1 MLGGC
6 DYQRRH
12 LHRIFTEVKLY
23 MEAGLQLVYIAMAM
37 VGWIFWGKDD
47 SDEAL
52 AVTTRPMQ
60 FHLIAISGI
69 SIAAACT
76 GFLLSH
82 YTDAA
87 RPFVDSM
94 TTVAAIVCTW
104 MVTRKILE
112 NWLYWIVINCV
123 SVWLFMDRGLDLTS
137 GLFVLYALLSVSA
150 TSLGVDPYFSK
161 HDMAVHTDHEPSIEA
176 ALDQWRLD
184 VRRYQRSP
192 CLGEL
197 LGEGSANRVYEL
209 LPMRQQVLRF
219 AHKSH
224 D

>member
-1 MLGGC
+1 MSPLETTAVGLALAYIALAMRQSRLC
-6 DYQRRH
+6 WVAAIISAAIYIA
-12 LHRIFTEVKLY
+12 IFTEVTLY

-87 RPFVDSM
+87 RPYVDSM

-137 GLFVLYALLSVSA
+137 GLFVLYALLSVIGYF
-150 TSLGVDPYFSK
+150 TWRRSL
-161 HDMAVHTDHEPSIEA
+161 
-176 ALDQWRLD
+176 LQ
-184 VRRYQRSP
+184 
-192 CLGEL
+192 
-197 LGEGSANRVYEL
+197 
-209 LPMRQQVLRF
+209 
-219 AHKSH
+219 
-224 D
+224 

>member
-1 MLGGC
+1 MSPLETTAVGLALAYIALAMRQSRLC
-6 DYQRRH
+6 WVAAIISAAIYIA
-12 LHRIFTEVKLY
+12 IFTEVKLY

-87 RPFVDSM
+87 RPYVDSM

-137 GLFVLYALLSVSA
+137 GLFVLYAMLSVV
-150 TSLGVDPYFSK
+150 GYF
-161 HDMAVHTDHEPSIEA
+161 T
-176 ALDQWRLD
+176 WR
-184 VRRYQRSP
+184 RSF
-192 CLGEL
+192 LT
-197 LGEGSANRVYEL
+197 
-209 LPMRQQVLRF
+209 QT
-219 AHKSH
+219 
-224 D
+224 

>member
-1 MLGGC
+1 MSPLETTAVGLALAYIALAMRQSRLC
-6 DYQRRH
+6 WVAAIISAAIYIA
-12 LHRIFTEVKLY
+12 IFTEVKLY

-82 YTDAA
+82 YTGAA

-137 GLFVLYALLSVSA
+137 GLFVLYALLSVIGYF
-150 TSLGVDPYFSK
+150 TWRRSL
-161 HDMAVHTDHEPSIEA
+161 
-176 ALDQWRLD
+176 LQ
-184 VRRYQRSP
+184 
-192 CLGEL
+192 
-197 LGEGSANRVYEL
+197 
-209 LPMRQQVLRF
+209 
-219 AHKSH
+219 
-224 D
+224 

>member
-1 MLGGC
+1 MSPLETTAVGLALAYIALAMRQSRLC
-6 DYQRRH
+6 WVAAIISAAIYIA
-12 LHRIFTEVKLY
+12 IFTEVKLY

-87 RPFVDSM
+87 RPYVDSM

-137 GLFVLYALLSVSA
+137 GLFFLYALLSVIGYF
-150 TSLGVDPYFSK
+150 TWRRSL
-161 HDMAVHTDHEPSIEA
+161 
-176 ALDQWRLD
+176 LQ
-184 VRRYQRSP
+184 
-192 CLGEL
+192 
-197 LGEGSANRVYEL
+197 
-209 LPMRQQVLRF
+209 
-219 AHKSH
+219 
-224 D
+224 

>member
-1 MLGGC
+1 MGLALAYIALAMRQSRLC
-6 DYQRRH
+6 WVAAIISAAIYIA
-12 LHRIFTEVKLY
+12 IFTEVKLY

-137 GLFVLYALLSVSA
+137 GLFVLYAVLSVVGYF
-150 TSLGVDPYFSK
+150 TWRRSL
-161 HDMAVHTDHEPSIEA
+161 
-176 ALDQWRLD
+176 L
-184 VRRYQRSP
+184 
-192 CLGEL
+192 
-197 LGEGSANRVYEL
+197 
-209 LPMRQQVLRF
+209 QQT
-219 AHKSH
+219 
-224 D
+224 

>member
-1 MLGGC
+1 MSPLETTAVGLALAYIALAMRQSRLC
-6 DYQRRH
+6 WVAAIISAAIYIA
-12 LHRIFTEVKLY
+12 IFTEVKLY
-23 MEAGLQLVYIAMAM
+23 MEAGLLLVNIAMAM

-52 AVTTRPMQ
+52 AVITRPMQ

-87 RPFVDSM
+87 RPYVDSM

-137 GLFVLYALLSVSA
+137 GLFVLYALLSVVGYF
-150 TSLGVDPYFSK
+150 TWRRSL
-161 HDMAVHTDHEPSIEA
+161 
-176 ALDQWRLD
+176 L
-184 VRRYQRSP
+184 
-192 CLGEL
+192 
-197 LGEGSANRVYEL
+197 
-209 LPMRQQVLRF
+209 QQT
-219 AHKSH
+219 
-224 D
+224 

>member
-1 MLGGC
+1 MSPLETTAVGLALAYIALAMRQSRLC
-6 DYQRRH
+6 WVAAIISAAIYIA
-12 LHRIFTEVKLY
+12 IFTEVKLY

-87 RPFVDSM
+87 RPYVDSM

-137 GLFVLYALLSVSA
+137 GLFVLYAVLSVLGYF
-150 TSLGVDPYFSK
+150 TWRRSL
-161 HDMAVHTDHEPSIEA
+161 
-176 ALDQWRLD
+176 L
-184 VRRYQRSP
+184 
-192 CLGEL
+192 
-197 LGEGSANRVYEL
+197 
-209 LPMRQQVLRF
+209 QQT
-219 AHKSH
+219 
-224 D
+224 

>member
-1 MLGGC
+1 MSPLETTAVGLALAYIALAMRQSRLC
-6 DYQRRH
+6 WVAAIISAAIYIA
-12 LHRIFTEVKLY
+12 IFTEVKLY

-87 RPFVDSM
+87 RPYVDSM

-137 GLFVLYALLSVSA
+137 GLFVLYALLSVIGYF
-150 TSLGVDPYFSK
+150 TWRRSL
-161 HDMAVHTDHEPSIEA
+161 
-176 ALDQWRLD
+176 LQ
-184 VRRYQRSP
+184 
-192 CLGEL
+192 
-197 LGEGSANRVYEL
+197 
-209 LPMRQQVLRF
+209 
-219 AHKSH
+219 
-224 D
+224 

>member
-1 MLGGC
+1 MSPLETTAVGLALAYIALAMRQSRLC
-6 DYQRRH
+6 WVAAIISAAIYIA
-12 LHRIFTEVKLY
+12 IFTEVKLY

-82 YTDAA
+82 YTDAV
-87 RPFVDSM
+87 RPYVDSM

-137 GLFVLYALLSVSA
+137 GLFVLYALLSVIGYF
-150 TSLGVDPYFSK
+150 TWRRSL
-161 HDMAVHTDHEPSIEA
+161 
-176 ALDQWRLD
+176 LQ
-184 VRRYQRSP
+184 
-192 CLGEL
+192 
-197 LGEGSANRVYEL
+197 
-209 LPMRQQVLRF
+209 
-219 AHKSH
+219 
-224 D
+224 

>member
-1 MLGGC
+1 MSPLETTAVGLALAYIALAMRQSRLC
-6 DYQRRH
+6 WVAAIISAAIYIA
-12 LHRIFTEVKLY
+12 IFTEVKLY

-87 RPFVDSM
+87 RPYVDSM

-137 GLFVLYALLSVSA
+137 GLFVLYAVLSVVGYF
-150 TSLGVDPYFSK
+150 TWRRSL
-161 HDMAVHTDHEPSIEA
+161 
-176 ALDQWRLD
+176 L
-184 VRRYQRSP
+184 
-192 CLGEL
+192 
-197 LGEGSANRVYEL
+197 
-209 LPMRQQVLRF
+209 QQT
-219 AHKSH
+219 
-224 D
+224 